1 MNKNLKYL
9 IKVVKKASRLIT
21 NNLIVDSKD
30 ENNDLI
36 TNFDLKIETFI
47 SKKLL
52 KNILILKLLAKN
64 LVRIKIKLPI
74 ISQLTQL
81 MEQLILQMDYHFLVF
96 KLQWLKI
103 LKHALQ
109 FFIFRN

>member
-52 KNILILKLLAKN
+52 KKYPDF
-64 LVRIKIKLPI
+64 KIIGLF
-74 ISQLTQL
+74 ISLTHMINCIVL
-81 MEQLILQMDYHFLVF
+81 CY
-96 KLQWLKI
+96 
-103 LKHALQ
+103 
-109 FFIFRN
+109 